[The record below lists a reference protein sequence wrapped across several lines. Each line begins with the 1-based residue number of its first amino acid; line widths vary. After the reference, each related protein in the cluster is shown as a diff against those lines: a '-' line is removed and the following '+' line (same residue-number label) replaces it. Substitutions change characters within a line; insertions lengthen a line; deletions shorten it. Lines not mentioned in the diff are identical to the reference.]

1 MNTGAHWEGN
11 ELVLVRD
18 HGGQVPLFFAID
30 EAGKAHWAHQ
40 PLELARARGGPGVD
54 ATRLTD
60 FFSGQD
66 KRTDRSFF
74 DGVAAVRPGELVRV
88 APGGKVRREW
98 LDVPRDDCASDGGLA
113 KSLSRAVHASIS
125 ESTGVMLSA
134 GMDSSIVALFA
145 SGYDAGPTCF
155 GGAPAGPVPDLPEP
169 LLADESGLA
178 AETASELGLPF
189 VRCAADGCGLLER
202 HRRILP
208 ALGQPFTNLANLG
221 WIEAVLD
228 AARARGCKQLLDAS
242 HGNVVI
248 SHDGRRALEQA
259 VHDGR
264 ASAAVG
270 HWLAHVRGGHGSGLV
285 RIARAVANRIAGR
298 PSPDRE
304 RREELRAIDNG
315 PFARAYEELFQVTL
329 VDPTADE
336 AVITASMAL
345 SERDF
350 APSGRD
356 RGLAQTILEGRVP
369 AQVAEGRLRGI
380 QGADWRWQLRQD
392 EKAVRA
398 LLTEAR
404 PLADLHGIGIDA
416 MVRFLDDALAER
428 DAESV
433 AQLLDGQRFM
443 RQLAALDFLVWVEEG
458 AA

>member
-1 MNTGAHWEGN
+1 MNTGADWVGN

-18 HGGQVPLFFAID
+18 HGGSIPLFFAID
-30 EAGKAHWAHQ
+30 GAGEPHWAHH
-40 PLELARARGGPGVD
+40 PLELARTRGKPRVD
-54 ATRLTD
+54 APRLAD
-60 FFSGQD
+60 FFCGED

-74 DGVAAVRPGELVRV
+74 DGVAAVRPGERVRV
-88 APGGKVRREW
+88 APGSQVHREW
-98 LDVPRDDCASDGGLA
+98 LDVPRNDCASDGGLA
-113 KSLSRAVHASIS
+113 KSLSRAVHASLS
-125 ESTGVMLSA
+125 DSTGVMLSA
-134 GMDSSIVALFA
+134 GMDSSIMALFA
-145 SGYDAGPTCF
+145 SGGAAEPTCF
-155 GGAPAGPVPDLPEP
+155 GGAPAGPVPDLPKP
-169 LLADESGLA
+169 LLADESRLA

-189 VRCAADGCGLLER
+189 VRCAADGPGLLER

-221 WIEAVLD
+221 WIAALLD
-228 AARARGCKQLLDAS
+228 AARERGCTQLLDAS

-264 ASAAVG
+264 AGAAAG
-270 HWLAHVRGGHGSGLV
+270 HWLDHVRGGHGSGLV
-285 RIARAVANRIAGR
+285 RIARAVADRVAGR

-304 RREELRAIDNG
+304 RKEELHAIDNG
-315 PFARAYEELFQVTL
+315 PFARAYEELFQVRL

-336 AVITASMAL
+336 AVIAASMAL

-369 AQVAEGRLRGI
+369 AKVAEGRLRGI

-398 LLTEAR
+398 LLAEAR
-404 PLADLHGIGIDA
+404 PLAAAHGIGIDA
-416 MVRFLDDALAER
+416 MIRFLDDALVER

-443 RQLAALDFLVWVEEG
+443 RQLAALDFLVWLEEG